1 MNFKKWMFL
10 LFALLTVSSKAQVT
24 LEKVK
29 KDNDLRLS
37 TLPYYNYGK
46 GLGITTP
53 DSLFQLNIRFRMQNR
68 ASYIDNEG
76 ETGGYDWQ
84 IRRLRLRF
92 DGFVGNPKFLY
103 AIQLSFAPGD
113 TGPIADGENYNIIRD
128 AVIMYRPNTHW
139 NFSFGQTKLPGNRQ
153 RVNSSGALQLTD
165 RSINNA
171 RFNID
176 RDFGFQIHNLNE
188 YKDKF
193 SYNVKAAVSTG
204 EGRNT
209 TKGHDSGLALT
220 GKIELMPLGSFTKD
234 GTYFEGDLMR
244 EKKPKL
250 LLSGAFQQNNH
261 AQRTQGQLGNDLY
274 EQRTLKSVLLDG
286 MFKYKGFAAMTSYM
300 SRTATK
306 NAITFNPED
315 LTQSNYVFVGSGF
328 DYQLSY
334 LTKSNYEII
343 ARYSLQKVGKDIVMK
358 TPDTKEYTIGLT
370 KYLWEHAFKL
380 QTELTYD
387 QLSFGDGSQKNN
399 WYFRFQIEMG
409 I

>member
-1 MNFKKWMFL
+1 MNFKKWMLL
-10 LFALLTVSSKAQVT
+10 LFALITVSSKAQVT

-113 TGPIADGENYNIIRD
+113 TGPLVEGDNYNIIRD

-209 TKGHDSGLALT
+209 TKGHDSGLAFT

-234 GTYFEGDLMR
+234 GTNFEGDLMR

-300 SRTATK
+300 SRTTTK
-306 NAITFNPED
+306 NAITFNPDD
-315 LTQSNYVFVGSGF
+315 LTQSNYVYVGSGF

-380 QTELTYD
+380 QTEITYD
-387 QLSFGDGSQKNN
+387 QLNYGNGSEKGN

>member
-1 MNFKKWMFL
+1 MKINTIVLGVFL
-10 LFALLTVSSKAQVT
+10 FLFGTAFSQIT
-24 LEKVK
+24 LEKNK
-29 KDNDLRLS
+29 KDNDLKLS
-37 TLPYYNYGK
+37 TLPYYSYGK
-46 GLGITTP
+46 GLGLTAP
-53 DSLFQLNIRFRMQNR
+53 DSLFQLNIRFRIQNR

-76 ETGGYDWQ
+76 EQAGYDWQ

-128 AVIMYRPNTHW
+128 AVVMYRPNVHW

-153 RVNSSGALQLTD
+153 RVNSSGGLQLTD

-188 YKDKF
+188 SKDKF
-193 SYNVKAAVSTG
+193 SYNFKAAASTG

-209 TKGHDSGLALT
+209 TKGPDSGLALT
-220 GKIELMPLGSFTKD
+220 GKIELLPLGTFTKD
-234 GTYFEGDLMR
+234 GTNFEGDLMR

-261 AQRTQGQLGNDLY
+261 AQRTQGQLGDDLY

-306 NAITFNPED
+306 NAITFNPDD